1 MRFNFNICPPGFLLL
16 FADVFRIF
24 ELISIRIIA
33 NARIRDA
40 GFCDHVDHNVTLGKI
55 ADMIEFRYPRIGIA
69 LNCTMD
75 KTVQETTLSND
86 EIIFTS
92 LNDATQVS
100 TRDADCPVQRAD
112 DQYKRP
118 CSPSREFWSKY
129 LFVGETG
136 PDKLESLR
144 FEKFNEIVR
153 PKLVL
158 PLPSN
163 AVISNPTSSHS
174 AIPP

>member
-55 ADMIEFRYPRIGIA
+55 SDMIEFRHPRIGIA

-75 KTVQETTLSND
+75 KTVQETTLSNY

-100 TRDADCPVQRAD
+100 TRDAIIQCKEQTISISILALI
-112 DQYKRP
+112 QE
-118 CSPSREFWSKY
+118 S
-129 LFVGETG
+129 LGQILIVGETI
-136 PDKLESLR
+136 PVNLESLR
-144 FEKFNEIVR
+144 FEKFNEIVDQSGFATS
-153 PKLVL
+153 VQA
-158 PLPSN
+158 SN
-163 AVISNPTSSHS
+163 SNPTSSHS
-174 AIPP
+174 AIHP